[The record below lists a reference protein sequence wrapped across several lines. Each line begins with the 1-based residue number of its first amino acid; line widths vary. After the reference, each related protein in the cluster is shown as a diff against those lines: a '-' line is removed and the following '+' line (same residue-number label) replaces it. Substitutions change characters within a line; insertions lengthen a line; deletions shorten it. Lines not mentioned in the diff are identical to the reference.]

1 MTKKDAL
8 EKTREGLLKILK
20 ESLPLCDHTES
31 NVATPSVN
39 INKTAYELKLL
50 LDRFENLED

>member
-20 ESLPLCDHTES
+20 ESLPLCDHIES
-31 NVATPSVN
+31 NISSSFIN
-39 INKTAYELKLL
+39 INKTAYELKILM
-50 LDRFENLED
+50 DRFENLEN